1 MLLHCTSIQ
10 VIKSWNTRQ
19 EGYAECVEQKINSYK
34 TLVGKPEGRKP
45 LVRLRQ
51 IWECGLHSSHSG

>member
-51 IWECGLHSSHSG
+51 I